1 MDESLARFVALYQQ
15 LSSAELHRLP
25 EVYGKEVIFID
36 PAHRIEGLAALT
48 DYFAVLYR
56 RLAYCRFD
64 ITSQLLQG
72 RQAWLGWTGE
82 RSTDAAEGLRLL
94 VLHMQLGLLLPPHGM
109 LLMTMRGVAP
119 PEVGTGQIFRA
130 VTPYVLMTILL
141 LVAVFFVPGIA
152 SWLPG
157 LIA

>member
-72 RQAWLGWTGE
+72 RQAWLGWTMTFSHPRLRGGE
-82 RSTDAAEGLRLL
+82 PVTVEGATRLEFDEAGKVCQHRDYFDL
-94 VLHMQLGLLLPPHGM
+94 GAMLYEQLPLLGPVV
-109 LLMTMRGVAP
+109 R
-119 PEVGTGQIFRA
+119 
-130 VTPYVLMTILL
+130 
-141 LVAVFFVPGIA
+141 
-152 SWLPG
+152 
-157 LIA
+157 

>member
-72 RQAWLGWTGE
+72 RQAWLGWTMTFSHPRLRGGAPV
-82 RSTDAAEGLRLL
+82 TVEGATRLEFDEAGKVCQHRDYFDL
-94 VLHMQLGLLLPPHGM
+94 GAMLYEQLPLLGPVV
-109 LLMTMRGVAP
+109 R
-119 PEVGTGQIFRA
+119 
-130 VTPYVLMTILL
+130 TIKRRLG
-141 LVAVFFVPGIA
+141 A
-152 SWLPG
+152 
-157 LIA
+157 